1 MTPQA
6 HTETRRASIPASDD
20 DVLLN
25 SAQTKARCGN
35 VTDMCL
41 WRWMRDE
48 RVAFPQPLKIN
59 RRNYWKLAD
68 LRAWQERHANKIAA

>member
-1 MTPQA
+1 MQTQTYAEP
-6 HTETRRASIPASDD
+6 HRASIPDLDD
-20 DVLLN
+20 DALLN

-48 RVAFPQPLKIN
+48 RVRFPRPLKIN
-59 RRNYWKLAD
+59 RRNYWRLGD
-68 LRAWQERHANKIAA
+68 LRQWDADHRAKRAA